1 MKLGIIGHGRHGKDE
16 VAERLAKAT
25 GLRYFAGTSVYA
37 ADRVYAYLREWYEWA
52 FKYPNAT
59 VCWLHRHEHRRE
71 WAHAI
76 DCINRNDPVQLYR
89 DCLTHQD
96 LLTGIR
102 WRHEFDAIRAAGLV
116 DAWIWVERPG
126 FPLDPTCELT
136 RDDAQYKVN
145 NSGTLEQLDL
155 LVQELAR
162 MLPHE
167 VPA

>member
-1 MKLGIIGHGRHGKDE
+1 MKLGIIGHGEHGKDE
-16 VAERLAKAT
+16 VADRLVKFA
-25 GLRYFAGTSVYA
+25 GLRYFAGTSAYA
-37 ADRVYAYLREWYEWA
+37 AEDVYRHLRLRYEWA
-52 FKYPNAT
+52 RAYPNAT
-59 VCWLHRHEHRRE
+59 VCWLHRREHREE
-71 WAHAI
+71 WAEAI
-76 DCINRNDPVQLYR
+76 GFLNSSDPVDVYR
-89 DCLTHQD
+89 ECLAHQD

-102 WRHEFDAIRAAGLV
+102 WRHEYDAINAAGLV

-136 RDDAQYKVN
+136 RGDAQYKIN

-155 LVQELAR
+155 MVRELAR